1 MVGDVNMFLSREE
14 SADAEGDTTVA
25 EIDIM
30 IAGDVTL
37 DVRNLESFVVFYRQH
52 EVLSMT
58 LIL

>member
-14 SADAEGDTTVA
+14 SADAKGDTTVA

-37 DVRNLESFVVFYRQH
+37 DVRNLEH
-52 EVLSMT
+52 K
-58 LIL
+58 

>member
-37 DVRNLESFVVFYRQH
+37 DVRNLEH
-52 EVLSMT
+52 K
-58 LIL
+58 